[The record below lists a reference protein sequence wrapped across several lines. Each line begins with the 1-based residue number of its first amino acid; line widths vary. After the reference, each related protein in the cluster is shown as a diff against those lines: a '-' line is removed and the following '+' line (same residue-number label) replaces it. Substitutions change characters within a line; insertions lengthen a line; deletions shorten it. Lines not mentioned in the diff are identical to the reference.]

1 VSLREL
7 MQEIVLRCGQE
18 AKRCRASHLFGAELA
33 FETLARIAA
42 FVTWAG
48 WVQ

>member
-7 MQEIVLRCGQE
+7 MQEIVQRCGQE
-18 AKRCRASHLFGAELA
+18 AKRCRASHLLGAELA

-42 FVTWAG
+42 FVIGAG
-48 WVQ
+48 WVS